1 MTKYRTTQYV
11 HEDGTKYVFVTRG
24 KSEPVTNE
32 EIIEYIKR
40 ETPTIDR
47 GNLPQVV
54 QPRST
59 AKDVAEGL
67 ARQFLA
73 NGQFEDTGPQMC
85 TKTGEF
91 SIPEEREK
99 IFLADLKRGIP
110 FCERKY
116 GVKEPAL
123 VAEAKRIYPSLNLVK
138 LLEKKDGTQGK
149 AS

>member
-32 EIIEYIKR
+32 EIVEYIKR
-40 ETPTIDR
+40 EQPQKTTTLRESVTLTPKELI
-47 GNLPQVV
+47 
-54 QPRST
+54 
-59 AKDVAEGL
+59 EL
-67 ARQFLA
+67 ARVRGHPYILGVDEAKVTTVVPF
-73 NGQFEDTGPQMC
+73 T
-85 TKTGEF
+85 
-91 SIPEEREK
+91 IPEEREK

-116 GVKEPAL
+116 GAKEPAL
-123 VAEAKRIYPSLNLVK
+123 VAEAKRIYPSLNLQK
-138 LLEKKDGTQGK
+138 LWEKKDGTQGK